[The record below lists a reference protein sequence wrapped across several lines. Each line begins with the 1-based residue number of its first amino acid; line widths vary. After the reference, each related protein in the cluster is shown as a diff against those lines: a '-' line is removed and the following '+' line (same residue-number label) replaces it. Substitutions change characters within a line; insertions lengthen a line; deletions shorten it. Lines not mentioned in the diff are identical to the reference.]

1 MNQLLP
7 QEVVDQ
13 IVREERHFSAAPQA
27 FFEAWKR
34 GVEIAGPQWFGDG
47 TREGL
52 NQAKSKWDLRP
63 DMLRLNDALG
73 VLSSGER
80 MFLSAMVS
88 FYNAR
93 EGGAML
99 KRCHFHG
106 LSDFDGLDL
115 QRRKVIPG
123 TPSSLRSR
131 DPMRDM
137 RLARGHVPRVSPR
150 PVPSGIR
157 RFPCGCHRPQGLAPF
172 IHRKEPSWPTITTKP
187 PAFSCSTV

>member
-73 VLSSGER
+73 ECRRRSPGPDRDWPRVESREDWCGDFERPDVPGSDGVL
-80 MFLSAMVS
+80 
-88 FYNAR
+88 AR
-93 EGGAML
+93 L
-99 KRCHFHG
+99 R
-106 LSDFDGLDL
+106 
-115 QRRKVIPG
+115 QRR
-123 TPSSLRSR
+123 
-131 DPMRDM
+131 
-137 RLARGHVPRVSPR
+137 
-150 PVPSGIR
+150 
-157 RFPCGCHRPQGLAPF
+157 PCA
-172 IHRKEPSWPTITTKP
+172 
-187 PAFSCSTV
+187 